1 MKNIKMKNLLAENMR
16 RFGTKNLKEQED
28 SKSRKP
34 DAVLVRLIQF
44 LRKTGATDA
53 DLMRGLKIDQ
63 EELNRLDNVSV
74 DLKAADQ
81 KMEIIMQ
88 FPIFTTLLQNA
99 DLRKKADIIMS
110 YSSYSGSRFQKLAE
124 EVAITLY
131 FINSEQDAQVVS
143 NYIKNRT
150 KQDLY
155 TWLRSNFSLIE
166 MTTPYVGGVS
176 IIDSLRRLNVPI
188 GTTNLSEQN
197 ATEPKR
203 LKLLLMY
210 KDGPQKGT
218 TARQIDVLYGY
229 KNAIKPSSLG
239 AVFNFE
245 IAETSG
251 KRHVG
256 RYVCRSGKIEVLA
269 TGPRPVDS
277 TTNRPV
283 DSRSSL
289 PTGIYMIS
297 AKAKELMEA
306 ITGCSDYVFNDT
318 DVSTTN
324 YV

>member
-1 MKNIKMKNLLAENMR
+1 MKNIKMKNIKMKNLLAENMR
-16 RFGTKNLKEQED
+16 RFGTK
-28 SKSRKP
+28 
-34 DAVLVRLIQF
+34 
-44 LRKTGATDA
+44 
-53 DLMRGLKIDQ
+53 
-63 EELNRLDNVSV
+63 
-74 DLKAADQ
+74 
-81 KMEIIMQ
+81 
-88 FPIFTTLLQNA
+88 
-99 DLRKKADIIMS
+99 
-110 YSSYSGSRFQKLAE
+110 
-124 EVAITLY
+124 
-131 FINSEQDAQVVS
+131 
-143 NYIKNRT
+143 
-150 KQDLY
+150 
-155 TWLRSNFSLIE
+155 
-166 MTTPYVGGVS
+166 
-176 IIDSLRRLNVPI
+176 
-188 GTTNLSEQN
+188 NLSEQN

-251 KRHVG
+251 KRHFG

-277 TTNRPV
+277 ITNRPV

-306 ITGCSDYVFNDT
+306 ITACSDYTFNDT

>member
-1 MKNIKMKNLLAENMR
+1 MKNIKIKNLLAENMR

-53 DLMRGLKIDQ
+53 DLIRGLKIDQ

-110 YSSYSGSRFQKLAE
+110 YSGSGLQKKAE

-176 IIDSLRRLNVPI
+176 IMDSLRRLNVPI
-188 GTTNLSEQN
+188 
-197 ATEPKR
+197 K
-203 LKLLLMY
+203 
-210 KDGPQKGT
+210 
-218 TARQIDVLYGY
+218 
-229 KNAIKPSSLG
+229 SS
-239 AVFNFE
+239 N
-245 IAETSG
+245 S
-251 KRHVG
+251 
-256 RYVCRSGKIEVLA
+256 
-269 TGPRPVDS
+269 
-277 TTNRPV
+277 
-283 DSRSSL
+283 
-289 PTGIYMIS
+289 
-297 AKAKELMEA
+297 
-306 ITGCSDYVFNDT
+306 
-318 DVSTTN
+318 
-324 YV
+324 